1 MKTLAV
7 FRKSLLEQL
16 RDYWVLVM
24 TVVFSPFFVVIYWLM
39 VGGGS
44 TSYNVMVI
52 NNDKG
57 IPSQNIYMG
66 KKIVSLLSDIKYKNG
81 NPVLNI
87 LQPPDRTKAEMKLQ
101 NRDAAALFIIPEDF
115 SEKLVATDSTA
126 KPYSYIT
133 VVGDISNTQYTIA
146 GIMASAGL
154 EEFCKTV
161 LSYTDPIE
169 VREELLGQGLTKTE
183 FENYVPGLIIF
194 SVIMLVYT
202 VAMSIIREIENG
214 TIRRLKISGLTSFQY
229 LTGLSMTQVIVAFI
243 SVLFTV
249 FTAVSLGFRFEG
261 SFWTFLLIL
270 LLMIINIIGIGLI
283 VVAFSRS
290 AIFVLSAGTFPLFI
304 LMFFTGA
311 LYPMPRNELFEVA
324 GHMIAWNDFLPPTS
338 AVIALNK
345 IMSLNASFAD
355 VQFEIILLAVL
366 SVLYFTAGVWLFRRL
381 HFKMS

>member
-1 MKTLAV
+1 MKTIAV
-7 FRKSLLEQL
+7 FRKSLMEQL
-16 RDYWVLVM
+16 RDYWVLIM
-24 TVVFSPFFVVIYWLM
+24 TVISSPFFVVIYWLM

-66 KKIVSLLSDIKYKNG
+66 KEIVSLLSDIKYKNG

-87 LQPPDRTKAEMKLQ
+87 LQLTHRTKAEMKLQ

-126 KPYSYIT
+126 KPCSYIT
-133 VVGDISNTQYTIA
+133 IVGDISNTQYTIA

-154 EEFCKTV
+154 EEFRKTV
-161 LSYTDPIE
+161 LGYTDPIE

-194 SVIMLVYT
+194 SVIMLIYT
-202 VAMSIIREIENG
+202 VAMSVIREIENR
-214 TIRRLKISGLTSFQY
+214 TIQRLKISGLTSFQY
-229 LTGLSMTQVIVAFI
+229 LTGLSMTQVIVAVI
-243 SVLFTV
+243 SVLLTV

-261 SFWTFLLIL
+261 SFWLFLLIL

-345 IMSLNASFAD
+345 VMSLNASFAD
-355 VQFEIILLAVL
+355 VKFEITLLSVL
-366 SVLYFTAGVWLFRRL
+366 SVLYFAAGVWLFRRL